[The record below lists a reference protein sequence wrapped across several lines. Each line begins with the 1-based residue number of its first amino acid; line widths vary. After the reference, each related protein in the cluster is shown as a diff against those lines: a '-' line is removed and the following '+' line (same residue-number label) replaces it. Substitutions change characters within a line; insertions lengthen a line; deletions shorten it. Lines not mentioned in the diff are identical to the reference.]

1 MEGVLASLRSGNDGN
16 MVDGDIDLAEQIVQ
30 SAMDRVAQSRSRI
43 GAFQQYTIG
52 SAVRHLSL
60 AIENATSAQSQVR
73 DADIAVETAA
83 LTQAQVIQQAA
94 MYALEMANTQ
104 SMTVLSLLD

>member
-1 MEGVLASLRSGNDGN
+1 MPFEIVVEGDL
-16 MVDGDIDLAEQIVQ
+16 DLAEQIVQ
-30 SAMDRVAQSRSRI
+30 SAMTRVAHARSRV
-43 GAFQQYTIG
+43 GAFQQFTIG

-94 MYALEMANTQ
+94 MYALDMANTQ